1 MKKLSLSPMPRRKK
15 LKKKKKKT
23 SVNEM
28 IVVIA
33 YEVK

>member
-15 LKKKKKKT
+15 LKKKKT